1 VTRYEPTRAGI
12 INMWDYR
19 DEEFSFAGGW
29 LVLRGPNGSGKTKAL
44 EVLFPFVLD
53 GRIDPKRLNPFA
65 AEDRTMKSNLLYR
78 GMDNAV
84 GYVWLEFRHRDTREA
99 VTVGIGLHAQR
110 HRDTPLR
117 WHFVARGRVG
127 EDFSLLTGDDRPM
140 TKKQLAE
147 EIGEAS
153 IYASPTDYRA
163 AIDAALFRLGAER
176 YEQLLTLILTLRR
189 PQLAKNLDPVKLS
202 DTLTDGLRPV
212 DDDLISE
219 AARSFDDME
228 AVARTLEGLV
238 AADEAAS
245 AFLTSYTTYL
255 RTHARATADALTR
268 RREATQAQRAAV
280 EADEATERAAEAGQA
295 EAEVRREQAETAVAA
310 LRSRIEQLK
319 ASSAYQAVEQM
330 GDLERLVRTGA
341 QTASEAAAELGRR
354 QAATARARSDSQR
367 AGALLADL
375 TATVTRAAAELADHA
390 AQAGIS
396 WQPPDAEVSGLARR
410 ASARVTAR
418 LENVRAV
425 RAANAEYRKAT
436 HARDLARITLDR
448 AAEALSEAERS
459 EESAAA
465 AVAHA
470 VEIAHQALADWSSR
484 HAGLLPA
491 ADWADLTEAL
501 GETLARFGEPDAPLP
516 ESTYSSRIQATEQR
530 VRDEQATV
538 RARRSALCAQ
548 RDQVSAERDAVAA
561 ERDDAPPPYPGR
573 TADRSA
579 MEGDPLWRLVR
590 FTDTVSD
597 DRAAALE
604 AALEATGMLDAW
616 VLPEAAL
623 PEPPGTGT
631 ADGSDG
637 FLVPGFPVKGPS
649 LADVL
654 VPEDDTSVS
663 REMITATLRSV
674 ALDGALFSSAAVIG
688 ADGSYSHGITAGRHR
703 KEHAEYI
710 GATARARRRAARI
723 TECDA
728 KIAGLTGQITAA
740 DQRAAELADTLGAF
754 ADARRELPPT
764 RQIAEAQREHNRAA
778 GHLRSARHAA
788 EQAQASFDE
797 SVAAVTVTE
806 RALRRAAA
814 EHALA
819 PEGADQVEAATRR
832 FEAAARDLEA
842 RHREHARQADA
853 DADSSDRLEH
863 AAQEERAAAETHRSA
878 RRRHTEEDAKLQA
891 LRDSVGAEAQ
901 QVLARIGEAES
912 GLTAAQSE
920 EKAAREAEISA
931 IRAASAVAERVV
943 AGRAALNVALA
954 EELSTARRLAPFAAR
969 ELLDVLQCP
978 PGLAWPATEE
988 AWASGE
994 TPRTVLDIYEAILAV
1009 ARGLT
1014 ATETS
1019 LKQSTTRLTRAL
1031 EELQAQL
1038 AAAGQDYHP
1047 EWDSADG
1054 VIVVRIADEQGL
1066 LPAAAFATRIAAAR
1080 KDQQLLL
1087 SDSEQRIL
1095 EDALLTRLAQQIHD
1109 RTVDARDLIR
1119 AMNKE
1124 MRSRRMSSGKR
1135 VGVSWQLADSLDDE
1149 QRAVTGLLDAD
1160 ASRLSPDALARMR
1173 AHFAARIKTER
1184 ARYRDLPYREL
1195 LASVLD
1201 YRRWR
1206 QFVFQLVSPEGGEET
1221 LTRGRHSR
1229 LSGGEQSV
1237 SLHLP
1242 LFAAAHAML
1251 NSARP
1256 DAPRLLALDEA
1267 FAGVDDT
1274 GRGELMSLAAQFDL
1288 DLFMTGYDLWATSR
1302 AVRAAAHY
1310 DLAHSPV
1317 QHTVSALLLAWDG
1330 AELIADETG
1339 SLSARLGSPGTRRAP
1354 SRPDAVAQPVI

>member
-84 GYVWLEFRHRDTREA
+84 GYVWMEFRHRVTREA

-117 WHFVARGRVG
+117 WHFVAQGRVG
-127 EDFSLLTGDDRPM
+127 EDFSLLTDDDRPM

-163 AIDAALFRLGAER
+163 AIDAALFRLGVER

-202 DTLTDGLRPV
+202 GTLADGLRPV

-245 AFLTSYTTYL
+245 AFLASYTTYL
-255 RTHARATADALTR
+255 RTHARAAADALTR
-268 RREATQAQRAAV
+268 RREATQTQRAAV
-280 EADEATERAAEAGQA
+280 EADEATERAAQAEQA
-295 EAEVRREQAETAVAA
+295 EAEARREQAETAVAG

-341 QTASEAAAELGRR
+341 QTASEAAAEVGRR
-354 QAATARARSDSQR
+354 QAATARARADAQR
-367 AGALLADL
+367 AGAALADL
-375 TATVTRAAAELADHA
+375 TATVSRTAAELADHA
-390 AQAGIS
+390 ARAGIS
-396 WQPPDAEVSGLARR
+396 WQPADAEVSGLALR

-425 RAANAEYRKAT
+425 RAADAEYRRAA

-448 AAEALSEAERS
+448 ASEALTEAERA

-465 AVAHA
+465 VVARAVGAA
-470 VEIAHQALADWSSR
+470 QLALADWSSR

-491 ADWADLTEAL
+491 DEWADLTQALDEA
-501 GETLARFGEPDAPLP
+501 LARFGEPDAPLP
-516 ESTYSSRIQATEQR
+516 ESTYSGRVQGAEQR

-538 RARRSALCAQ
+538 RAHRSSLSAQ
-548 RDQVSAERDAVAA
+548 RDQVSAERDAIAA

-573 TADRSA
+573 SADRSA
-579 MEGDPLWRLVR
+579 MDGAPLWRLVR
-590 FTDTVSD
+590 FADTVAD
-597 DRAAALE
+597 DRGAAIE

-616 VLPEAAL
+616 VLPAPAL
-623 PEPPGTGT
+623 PQAADPGT
-631 ADGSDG
+631 AHGSDG
-637 FLVPGFPVKGPS
+637 FLVPGLPVQGPS

-663 REMITATLRSV
+663 REVITATLRSV
-674 ALDGALFSSAAVIG
+674 ALNSELFSSAAVIG
-688 ADGSYSHGITAGRHR
+688 ADGRYSHGITAGRHG

-723 TECDA
+723 ADCDA
-728 KIAGLTGQITAA
+728 TIAGLTAQITAA
-740 DQRAAELADTLGAF
+740 DQRAAGLADTLAAF
-754 ADARRELPPT
+754 ADAGRELPPT
-764 RQIAEAQREHNRAA
+764 RPIAEAQREHNRAA

-819 PEGADQVEAATRR
+819 PEAVDQVEAATRR
-832 FEAAARDLEA
+832 FEAAASDLEA

-853 DADSSDRLEH
+853 DADSRDRLEH
-863 AAQEERAAAETHRSA
+863 ATEEERAAADTHRAA

-891 LRDSVGAEAQ
+891 LRDSVGAEAR

-912 GLTAAQSE
+912 GLAAAQAE
-920 EKAAREAEISA
+920 EKGARGAEISA
-931 IRAASAVAERVV
+931 IKAASAAAERVV
-943 AGRAALNVALA
+943 AGRAARSVALA
-954 EELSTARRLAPFAAR
+954 EELSAARGLAPFATR

-978 PGLAWPATEE
+978 PRLAWPATEE
-988 AWASGE
+988 EWAGGE
-994 TPRTVLDIYEAILAV
+994 TPPAVRDIHDAILA
-1009 ARGLT
+1009 ATRGLT

-1031 EELQAQL
+1031 EDLQAQL

-1054 VIVVRIADEQGL
+1054 VIVVRIADEQGP

-1109 RTVDARDLIR
+1109 RTIDARDLIR
-1119 AMNKE
+1119 AMNRE
-1124 MRSRRMSSGKR
+1124 MRNRRMSSGKR
-1135 VGVSWQLADSLDDE
+1135 VGVSWQLADSLDEE
-1149 QRAVTGLLDAD
+1149 QRAVVGLLDAD
-1160 ASRLSPDALARMR
+1160 ASRLSVDALARMR

-1206 QFVFQLVSPEGGEET
+1206 QFVFHLVSPEGGEET

-1354 SRPDAVAQPVI
+1354 SRPEPLLNR